1 MSASAD
7 DPYRVLKV
15 RRTSTLAEIKI
26 ARKRWELK
34 LHPDKQEAHASDEFL
49 AKCAERLAAVRASFA
64 LIGTEDAR
72 AAFDAAWAEAH
83 PAAAVEVMEA
93 DEDEEVMEASEFW
106 SGALHSLAVV
116 LMTAAAGPVLAN
128 LALADALAD
137 ARASGRDARGNYPL
151 PSGRD
156 VAITL
161 TMLAAAFL
169 ALTAPLRLAPSLGL
183 RVANFVLAAAA
194 AMHYPVHD
202 YVDGAGFL
210 LGAWC
215 LTVLCFPR
223 ATLHH
228 RVLLCGVVVAPIVA
242 MVLWF
247 AALEPTGWLV
257 HTWALLGVTYAL
269 LFIPAAQDL
278 RKSVVLP
285 LCLGALVG
293 FVSRL
298 RMCGV
303 TLESSNALDLLE
315 QCAGSTAVGLL
326 AAKASTTWLLVL
338 DGLFFILLALL
349 TSSSIPYQEPLEV
362 AKPRIEPPQ
371 TLTQTLTQP

>member
-1 MSASAD
+1 MMSVSTD

-34 LHPDKQEAHASDEFL
+34 LHPDKQDAHASDEFL
-49 AKCAERLAAVRASFA
+49 VKCAERLAAVRASFG

-93 DEDEEVMEASEFW
+93 DEDEDVMEASEFW
-106 SGALHSLAVV
+106 SRALHSLAVV
-116 LMTAAAGPVLAN
+116 LMTAAAWPVLAR
-128 LALADALAD
+128 LVLAD
-137 ARASGRDARGNYPL
+137 ARDHPPA
-151 PSGRD
+151 SGRD
-156 VAITL
+156 VATKL

-169 ALTAPLRLAPSLGL
+169 ALTMPLRLAPSLGL
-183 RVANFVLAAAA
+183 RVANFVLAAAVA
-194 AMHYPVHD
+194 VHYPVHD
-202 YVDGAGFL
+202 YGVAADYGAGFL
-210 LGAWC
+210 LYLVHAFGAWFC
-215 LTVLCFPR
+215 LPR
-223 ATLHH
+223 VTL
-228 RVLLCGVVVAPIVA
+228 RPGALLCGAVVAPIVA
-242 MVLWF
+242 MVLWQF
-247 AALEPTGWLV
+247 ASLEPMGWLV
-257 HTWALLGVTYAL
+257 HTWALLGATYAL

-303 TLESSNALDLLE
+303 TLESSNAMDLLE
-315 QCAGSTAVGLL
+315 QCAGSTAVDLL
-326 AAKASTTWLLVL
+326 AAEASTTWLLVL

-349 TSSSIPYQEPLEV
+349 TSSSIPYEEPLEV
-362 AKPRIEPPQ
+362 VKPRIE
-371 TLTQTLTQP
+371 LL